1 MKKALI
7 IILTLLLVFPLF
19 SSSDITIDDEFIASL
34 SRALEEK
41 GYELKKND
49 EEKSWW
55 QNEVETA
62 SFLYDVYFR
71 ATMLRENTFALGG
84 GVNIGLETETFQ
96 FAVYGIGD
104 YFMAPVGGQGGAAS
118 LEYMAETGV
127 MFSWKF
133 VEAWISRTYIAMD
146 AGYFMQFAKIP
157 QDPTKIFL
165 ANNGIMIRP
174 KVYTLFQISKHYNMS
189 IGFYYQIPLYPA
201 YNDYKAFGAFLAIL

>member
-1 MKKALI
+1 MKKAI
-7 IILTLLLVFPLF
+7 SIILILLLAAGLF
-19 SSSDITIDDEFIASL
+19 ASAVTIDDEFIESL
-34 SRALEEK
+34 SRALAERGYEIKKVEEK
-41 GYELKKND
+41 
-49 EEKSWW
+49 KSWW
-55 QNEVETA
+55 QNEVESA
-62 SFLYDVYFR
+62 SFIYDVYFR

-96 FAVYGIGD
+96 FALYGLGD
-104 YFMAPVGGQGGAAS
+104 YFMAPIGGQGGAAS
-118 LEYMAETGV
+118 LEYMVETGA

-133 VEAWISRTYIAMD
+133 VEAWISRTYIAID

-174 KVYTLFQISKHYNMS
+174 KVYTLLQIGKYYNMS

>member
-1 MKKALI
+1 MKKTLLI
-7 IILTLLLVFPLF
+7 ILILLLAATI
-19 SSSDITIDDEFIASL
+19 SASDITIDDAFIESL
-34 SRALEEK
+34 SRALADK
-41 GYELKKND
+41 GYEIKKTG

-96 FAVYGIGD
+96 FALYGIGD

-157 QDPTKIFL
+157 QDPAKIFL

-174 KVYTLFQISKHYNMS
+174 KVYTLLQISKHYNMS

>member
-1 MKKALI
+1 MKKTVS
-7 IILTLLLVFPLF
+7 IILILLLAAGLF
-19 SSSDITIDDEFIASL
+19 ASAVTIDDEFIESL
-34 SRALEEK
+34 SRALAERGYEIKKVEEK
-41 GYELKKND
+41 
-49 EEKSWW
+49 KSWW
-55 QNEVETA
+55 QNEVESA
-62 SFLYDVYFR
+62 SFIYDVYFR

-96 FAVYGIGD
+96 FALYGLGD
-104 YFMAPVGGQGGAAS
+104 YFMAPIGGQGGAAS
-118 LEYMAETGV
+118 LEYMVETGA

-133 VEAWISRTYIAMD
+133 VEAWISRTYIAID

-165 ANNGIMIRP
+165 AYNGIMIRP
-174 KVYTLFQISKHYNMS
+174 KVYTLLQIGKYYNMS

>member
-1 MKKALI
+1 MKRIFLT
-7 IILTLLLVFPLF
+7 ILVLLLAFGL
-19 SSSDITIDDEFIASL
+19 SASDITVDDEFIESL
-34 SRALEEK
+34 SRALADK
-41 GYELKKND
+41 GYEIKKTQ

-62 SFLYDVYFR
+62 SFMYDVYFR

-96 FAVYGIGD
+96 FAFYGIGD

-118 LEYMAETGV
+118 LEYMVETGA

-133 VEAWISRTYIAMD
+133 VEAWISRTYIAID

-157 QDPTKIFL
+157 QDTTKIFL

-174 KVYTLFQISKHYNMS
+174 KVYTLLQISKHYNIS

-201 YNDYKAFGAFLAIL
+201 YNDYKAFGAYLAIL